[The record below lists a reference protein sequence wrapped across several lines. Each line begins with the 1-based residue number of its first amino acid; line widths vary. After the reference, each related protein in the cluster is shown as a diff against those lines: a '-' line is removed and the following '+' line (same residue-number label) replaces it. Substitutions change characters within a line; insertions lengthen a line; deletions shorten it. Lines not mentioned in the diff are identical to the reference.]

1 MSDELAKMMV
11 HISIFLEYT
20 IERIINE
27 RPDIILLYYPSKYD
41 FYWFVARIVHL
52 LKRNKDKV
60 YPLPEIYERLS
71 AVMKGAGKY
80 NILKQAKK
88 KGNTNYW
95 VEFIGNYARKER
107 DDDALFSTALA
118 LNALIDT
125 FTVRD
130 GQKIEYDEDTPEEV
144 KKTIEAGIKYLLQNH
159 NNKNSEMNAFFSG
172 SVKGDATNI
181 AFPANVHQI
190 KGKSFDPQT
199 FTVKNMEDLIELEYS
214 VKGYI
219 EKGRYDGNCGLMQN
233 F

>member
-95 VEFIGNYARKER
+95 VEFIGNYAHKER

-144 KKTIEAGIKYLLQNH
+144 KKTIEAGIKYILQNH